1 MWALLLRVIV
11 YMGIVAILHHLYEHF
26 KTMFTT
32 KKTKDLVSLHRDKYQ
47 EIIHRLEQPPHTL
60 STPAPGSAPAPESEA
75 DTLLTEEDKAF
86 LQTSLL
92 QVLSETTP

>member
-47 EIIHRLEQPPHTL
+47 EIIHRLEQPPHSQL
-60 STPAPGSAPAPESEA
+60 PPLPVPVPESEL
-75 DTLLTEEDKAF
+75 DPTLTEEDKAF